1 MKNNYEYEER
11 AFLTEEEFFRVKKV
25 LESIAVSI
33 ELDNKVSYF
42 FVLPEQN
49 LSVAKSEK
57 KCVIKYKHGS
67 VGIGNGFTEYEIPVD
82 EQYFQQTVDMLKMFC
97 GITPQI
103 SEQFRINYILPNE
116 IEVALKYTQT
126 WGFHLEIE
134 KIYTDEKDKAL
145 AKKEVE
151 ETANEL
157 KIHLITDTEMKE
169 FRDNFDRSGTPKGE
183 YDSVLFREKFEK
195 LFIL

>member
-1 MKNNYEYEER
+1 M
-11 AFLTEEEFFRVKKV
+11 
-25 LESIAVSI
+25 AVSI
-33 ELDNKVSYF
+33 EIDNKVSYF

-49 LSVAKSEK
+49 LSIAKSEK

-67 VGIGNGFTEYEIPVD
+67 VGVGNGFAEYEIPVD
-82 EQYFQQTVDMLKMFC
+82 KQYLQQTVDMLKMLC
-97 GITPQI
+97 GTTPQF
-103 SEQFRINYILPNE
+103 SEQFRVNYILPNE

-151 ETANEL
+151 ETADKL
-157 KIHLITDTEMKE
+157 KIHLITDTEMKG
-169 FRDNFDRSGTPKGE
+169 FRDNFDDGGTPKGE
-183 YDSVLFREKFEK
+183 YTSEQFREKFGELFSEK
-195 LFIL
+195 